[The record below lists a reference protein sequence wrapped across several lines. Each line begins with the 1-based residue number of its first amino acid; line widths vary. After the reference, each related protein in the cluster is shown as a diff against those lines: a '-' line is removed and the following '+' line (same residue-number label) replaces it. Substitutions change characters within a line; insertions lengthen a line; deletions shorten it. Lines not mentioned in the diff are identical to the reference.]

1 MNLGFLLHD
10 TPCVSVYEQKFL
22 KRRNALLQGQ
32 VPHRESPQQRPTWD
46 NVTTQ
51 PKASW
56 FPEFSRPNVDFTKP
70 RFYQGLH
77 AVGSP
82 STWYKAEDGGE
93 KGIYIDD
100 IWFSIFLWAK
110 FEAWDLQNAAQNLSV
125 VAQEPPFL
133 VLLNRSGIAGIFL
146 RPKEGLTERLCCH
159 RVSQRGVLWQIHNI
173 SVAALPV
180 ISWYFMIFP
189 DLPTALSDSL
199 HTATLCALRGRL
211 RAMEDLDDIFF
222 EDKVGPGCCT

>member
-1 MNLGFLLHD
+1 MGQCYNAAKSVLVPRIFEAKCGFHKTSFLSR
-10 TPCVSVYEQKFL
+10 TPCRWIAKHL
-22 KRRNALLQGQ
+22 IQGWRWW
-32 VPHRESPQQRPTWD
+32 REG
-46 NVTTQ
+46 
-51 PKASW
+51 
-56 FPEFSRPNVDFTKP
+56 
-70 RFYQGLH
+70 YI
-77 AVGSP
+77 
-82 STWYKAEDGGE
+82 Y
-93 KGIYIDD
+93 IYIDD

-180 ISWYFMIFP
+180 ISWYFQIF
-189 DLPTALSDSL
+189 LP
-199 HTATLCALRGRL
+199 LCQIASILLRSVHS
-211 RAMEDLDDIFF
+211 
-222 EDKVGPGCCT
+222 VGAWGPWKT

>member
-1 MNLGFLLHD
+1 MNLGFLLH

-51 PKASW
+51 PKVSW
-56 FPEFSRPNVDFTKP
+56 FPEFSRQNVDFITKP

-93 KGIYIDD
+93 KGIYIND

-133 VLLNRSGIAGIFL
+133 FLLNRSGIAGIFL

-173 SVAALPV
+173 SVAAVPV
-180 ISWYFMIFP
+180 ISWYFQIF
-189 DLPTALSDSL
+189 LP
-199 HTATLCALRGRL
+199 LCQIASILLRSVHSAG
-211 RAMEDLDDIFF
+211 AW
-222 EDKVGPGCCT
+222 GPWKT